1 MQGGYKMK
9 VIAIANQKGGC
20 GKTTTAINL
29 AACLGYISQR
39 VLLIDMDAQGHA
51 TLGFGKCGDELSTMY
66 NVFSGQLSIRDVIVH
81 DVYKNVDLIPG
92 SMALIAAEHHLTDWS
107 QEGELA
113 RLLAPLDVTYDFVI
127 IDCPP
132 ALGRLSV
139 NALLAANEV
148 IIPLEMSL
156 FSLDGMERISE
167 TIEHLQARRGKPL
180 PFKILP
186 TMVDNRTLLCRTF
199 LRKIWE
205 RFPESV
211 LPVMIHQTVKLK
223 EAICYSLPV
232 WTYDSKS
239 VAALDYMK
247 LAEECLKATLPMS
260 LREPMTGYYSATE
273 QHAAQI

>member
-1 MQGGYKMK
+1 MK

-39 VLLIDMDAQGHA
+39 VLLIDMDAQGHT
-51 TLGFGKCGDELSTMY
+51 TLGYGKCGDELPTLY
-66 NVFSGQLSIRDVIVH
+66 NVFSGQRSIRDVVVH

-107 QEGELA
+107 QEEELA
-113 RLLAPLDVTYDFVI
+113 RLLRPLDVTYDFII

-139 NALLAANEV
+139 NALLAADEV

-156 FSLDGMERISE
+156 FSLDGIERISE

-180 PFKILP
+180 PFKVLP
-186 TMVDNRTLLCRTF
+186 TMVDNRTRLCRTF

-223 EAICYSLPV
+223 EAVCYSLPV
-232 WTYDSKS
+232 WAYDSKCI
-239 VAALDYMK
+239 AALDYMK
-247 LAEECLKATLPMS
+247 LAEECVKATLPLS
-260 LREPMTGYYSATE
+260 LREPVTNYCSASE
-273 QHAAQI
+273 HHAAQM